1 MRKLFSFIS
10 SSAFL
15 LLVFGCGQTA
25 THKNRGEIVFGDSA
39 SIVTENDP
47 RYLSNNVTDF
57 VPQKPIVAEQAAAET
72 TVAIDTPKP
81 AAEKPLAEPITNT
94 SPSPVKG
101 NGLQA
106 PFEHL
111 NITINDVKGR
121 TPKNIDWNKAKG
133 ASFTLEQ
140 GELSGK
146 SLTISGA
153 NVLKVQQRYQ
163 TVVLLKAG
171 DGKAFKLS
179 ALPVSTSEWKPLKG
193 NKGKYLI
200 SGIGGSDLRYDERFS
215 PNALRNAAQR
225 LARANRMSKRE
236 EEKMIKSLRTVRNAR
251 QAPLSIALQSVVWKI
266 TATEPSGKTIEREL
280 RIDINR

>member
-1 MRKLFSFIS
+1 MAI
-10 SSAFL
+10 
-15 LLVFGCGQTA
+15 GCGQVNTP
-25 THKNRGEIVFGDSA
+25 KSRGEIVFGDSA

-57 VPQKPIVAEQAAAET
+57 VPQKPIVEEQPAAQTA
-72 TVAIDTPKP
+72 AIDTPKP
-81 AAEKPLAEPITNT
+81 AAAKPLAEPITNT
-94 SPSPVKG
+94 PPSLVKG
-101 NGLQA
+101 SGLQA

-153 NVLKVQQRYQ
+153 NVMKVQQRYQ
-163 TVVLLKAG
+163 TVVLLKTA

-200 SGIGGSDLRYDERFS
+200 SGIGGNELRYDEKFS

-225 LARANRMSKRE
+225 LARANRMSKKE

-251 QAPLSIALQSVVWKI
+251 QAPLSIALQSVVWKVA
-266 TATEPSGKTIEREL
+266 ATEPSGKTIEREL